1 MAWQDMKNVRF
12 YIPSKYINTT
22 TAIQYFTSEA
32 TSTDYK
38 ITGSSQYFSKD
49 FEIEG
54 NTYTFENLYMANSSN
69 YTLANFKKQTLKFIF
84 RDGDKSDYT
93 LNVFNNL
100 KLFYSDKNYVA
111 YEVPSEAYS
120 CEIDTTSYANYYRYT
135 ITIDCSKLGDTFY
148 NCYSSNF
155 TPLFVLPLG
164 YNTQPIIMCNINVER
179 TTGIITSKIPSQL
192 LKDTSFSWDITTL
205 TGYKISSFTCT
216 DSTITCVISDD
227 KRSATITGTIT
238 SDIKIVMLADT
249 YSTYKIFNEI
259 SNTSI
264 FTSQTQFEDGDPFN
278 IKVTVK
284 EGYAI
289 SWITCNQIINNITI
303 ADDKK
308 SAIITGKADSNI
320 YLYGEAL
327 QNKYVTITGSFDNC
341 HCNYSN
347 NELVN
352 IEKNI
357 IITANTGYEFL
368 NDSYTCDSDDGTI
381 TFNKSF
387 DNTTLTITISEHTTT
402 SIYGVIEVI
411 NYTLNGVYK
420 ATKTYSTV
428 NQFVSS
434 YAMSPLLLAKL
445 AKSRYGITTSD
456 SDGNESTTYFDY
468 GSYITSLYKHPIDL
482 QYTDF
487 IESNIILGLLDTK
500 IATNI
505 YTTDYIDYSLG
516 SIEVKGVFNDYRD
529 YSNSYILH
537 CPFMDNI
544 TLEGYYVINQTLQLQ
559 ARFNLYKGTT
569 TVKVF
574 SSFNNLCVLT
584 HTFDNSTHIPFIQ
597 SETSSTMLTYSS
609 NVIINDINKAF
620 IECIHSVE
628 NEFAY
633 TKYQNETYIYDT
645 IGLYK
650 GYTVINDIDFIGTIT
665 TEELEDLQKILKQG
679 VIINE

>member
-1 MAWQDMKNVRF
+1 MAWQDTKNVRF
-12 YIPSKYINTT
+12 YLPTNYINTS
-22 TAIQYFTSEA
+22 TAIQYFNSTASN
-32 TSTDYK
+32 TDYK
-38 ITGSSQYFSKD
+38 ITGNSPYFSKD

-54 NTYTFENLYMANSSN
+54 TSYTFDSLYMASSSN
-69 YTLANFKKQTLKFIF
+69 YTLANFKKQTLQFIF
-84 RDGDKSDYT
+84 RDLSKSDYT
-93 LNVFNNL
+93 IGVYSNL
-100 KLFYSDKNYVA
+100 KLFYADSNYVS

-120 CEIDTTSYANYYRYT
+120 CAIDTTTYSNYYLYT
-135 ITIDCSKLGDTFY
+135 INIDCSKLGTTFY

-164 YNTQPIIMCNINVER
+164 YNENPLCKITVER
-179 TTGIITSKIPSQL
+179 TTGIQTSSIPSE
-192 LKDTSFSWDITTL
+192 LKKGTSFTWNVTTS
-205 TGYKISSFTCT
+205 TGFKISSFTCS
-216 DSTITCVISDD
+216 DSTIICKISDD

-249 YSTYKIFNEI
+249 YPTYKIINEI
-259 SNTSI
+259 SNASI
-264 FTSQTQFEDGDPFN
+264 FTSQTQFEYGDSFD
-278 IKVTVK
+278 IKVTPK
-284 EGYAI
+284 EDYAI
-289 SWITCNQIINNITI
+289 SWINCNQIINTITI
-303 ADDKK
+303 ADNKK
-308 SAIITGKADSNI
+308 SAKIVGKADSNI
-320 YLYGEAL
+320 CLYGEAL
-327 QNKYVTITGSFDNC
+327 QNKHVTITGSFENC
-341 HCNYSN
+341 TCNYSN

-368 NDSYTCDSDDGTI
+368 NDSYTCDSDDGEI
-381 TFNKSF
+381 TFSKSF
-387 DNTTLTITISEHTTT
+387 DNTTLTVTISEHTTT

-434 YAMSPLLLAKL
+434 YVMSPLLLAKL
-445 AKSRYGITTSD
+445 AKNRYSVTTSD

-468 GSYITSLYKHPIDL
+468 GSFITSLYKHPIDL

-487 IESNIILGLLDTK
+487 VESNIILGLLDTK

-516 SIEVKGVFNDYRD
+516 SIEVKGIFNDYRD
-529 YSNSYILH
+529 YSNTYILH

-544 TLEGYYVINQTLQLQ
+544 SLEGYYVIGQTLQLQ

-569 TVKVF
+569 TIKVF

-597 SETSSTMLTYSS
+597 SETSSTMLSYSS
-609 NVIINDINKAF
+609 NVIINTINKAF
-620 IECIHSVE
+620 IECIHSIE
-628 NEFAY
+628 NDTAY

-665 TEELEDLQKILKQG
+665 SEELDNLQNILKQG